1 MTWQTSSEANT
12 AGFYIYRR
20 NNDDATSAFVP
31 ISGLALS
38 QGEAGGSYQ
47 FLDETAEAGISYTYL
62 LVERKIDNSL
72 VNLRDVVII
81 GGVGTSDNERLYLPL
96 INYQVAEP

>member
-1 MTWQTSSEANT
+1 MTWQTSTEVNT

-20 NNDDATSAFVP
+20 NNADVTSDFIP
-31 ISGLALS
+31 ISGPAPS

-47 FLDETAEAGISYTYL
+47 FLDETAEAGISYTYR
-62 LVERKIDNSL
+62 LVERKMDNEL
-72 VNLRDVVII
+72 VQLRDLVII
-81 GGVGTSDNERLYLPL
+81 GGVGISENERLYLPL